1 MGEAYIIFQACLN
14 FICNL
19 DNLSL
24 AFNMPTI
31 VTDIVNSMF
40 RSQRNRRAFSKKL
53 RAMST
58 DDSESES
65 DADVS
70 LNDSRASDASLLG
83 HPADLPQEEYFV
95 WGAELSR
102 SRDVHVLKLDEDV
115 NDDEERHLLL
125 LKQVCLGVNAVEGER
140 NVVEIHTTD
149 FSDKEQRHPIASLT
163 LGKREFA
170 NLDLC
175 LSWSKTK
182 EIKLKLVM
190 GSGPITLTGNH
201 FIEYLALPEEAD
213 DPNYVPEETEDETE
227 AELSTYE
234 VDEDELKDLAKDA
247 ESAGGAVNGD
257 ANSANRKRV
266 RSPTEQSPTK
276 KQQKVEDYVK
286 VKEVDLKA

>member
-1 MGEAYIIFQACLN
+1 MGEAKILLFAELN
-14 FICNL
+14 FIFNL

-70 LNDSRASDASLLG
+70 LNDSRASDASLLE
-83 HPADLPQEEYFV
+83 HTADLPQGEYFV

-102 SRDVHVLKLDEDV
+102 SRDVHVLKLDGDV

-213 DPNYVPEETEDETE
+213 DPNYVPEEAAD
-227 AELSTYE
+227 
-234 VDEDELKDLAKDA
+234 
-247 ESAGGAVNGD
+247 GAVNGD

-276 KQQKVEDYVK
+276 KQQKVEDNVK

>member
-14 FICNL
+14 FIFNL

-70 LNDSRASDASLLG
+70 LNDSRASDASLLE
-83 HPADLPQEEYFV
+83 HPADLPQGEYFV

-213 DPNYVPEETEDETE
+213 DPNYVPDETE

-247 ESAGGAVNGD
+247 EAADGAVNGD

-276 KQQKVEDYVK
+276 KQQKVEDNVK

>member
-1 MGEAYIIFQACLN
+1 M
-14 FICNL
+14 
-19 DNLSL
+19 
-24 AFNMPTI
+24 
-31 VTDIVNSMF
+31 
-40 RSQRNRRAFSKKL
+40 
-53 RAMST
+53 
-58 DDSESES
+58 
-65 DADVS
+65 
-70 LNDSRASDASLLG
+70 
-83 HPADLPQEEYFV
+83 

-102 SRDVHVLKLDEDV
+102 SRDLHVLKLDEDV
-115 NDDEERHLLL
+115 NEEEEHHMLL
-125 LKQVCLGVNAVEGER
+125 LKQVCLGINAIEGER

-163 LGKREFA
+163 LGKKDCA
-170 NLDLC
+170 SLDLC

-247 ESAGGAVNGD
+247 ETADGALNGD

-266 RSPTEQSPTK
+266 RSPTEQSQTK
-276 KQQKVEDYVK
+276 KQQKVEDNVK

>member
-1 MGEAYIIFQACLN
+1 MGEAKILLFAELN
-14 FICNL
+14 FIFNL

-24 AFNMPTI
+24 AVNMPTI

-40 RSQRNRRAFSKKL
+40 RSQRNRRAFSKKH

-70 LNDSRASDASLLG
+70 LNDSRASDASLLE

-115 NDDEERHLLL
+115 NDDKER
-125 LKQVCLGVNAVEGER
+125 
-140 NVVEIHTTD
+140 
-149 FSDKEQRHPIASLT
+149 RHPIASLT

-247 ESAGGAVNGD
+247 ETADGAMNGD

-266 RSPTEQSPTK
+266 RSPTEPSPTK
-276 KQQKVEDYVK
+276 KQQKVEDNVK